1 MADDESDKES
11 KDDAESKKD
20 DQEDAE
26 VVRSAPH
33 WTSKALRVFLFA
45 TVGTFLA
52 AYIFGN
58 PIPNGLRVDFDLIAS
73 IKLGLI
79 AGVISALLRALVAMM
94 PVFPDD

>member
-1 MADDESDKES
+1 VADEESDKES
-11 KDDAESKKD
+11 NDDAKSKKDEKDDAK
-20 DQEDAE
+20 
-26 VVRSAPH
+26 VVRAAPH

-58 PIPNGLRVDFDLIAS
+58 PIPNGLRVDFDLVAS

-79 AGVISALLRALVAMM
+79 AGVISGVLRAIVAML